1 VQTTLSWMGS
11 LDGRQS
17 LSRLSIPGTHNS
29 GALYEP
35 VYGTSKCQ
43 DLTISDQL
51 AIGVRYLDIRCRHV
65 DNAFAIYHG
74 PISQHLT
81 FAAVVTACIDFL
93 ADNPTECVVMSV
105 NEESIPSRN
114 TRTFEQTFAAYVAEH
129 PQRWELS
136 TTIPTLDVARGKIVL
151 LRRFPAD
158 SYMKGIEASWWPIN
172 TTFTIAGPANLK
184 VQDQYIVPDNFAKLG
199 AIRSLYD
206 EARSAN
212 DEILYLNYTSGY
224 RRGLLG
230 FPDIRV
236 VSDFINP
243 AVSQYFNV
251 SSRGRF
257 GITVTDFVDKA
268 TCALI
273 IATNDAGV

>member
-1 VQTTLSWMGS
+1 MGA
-11 LDGRQS
+11 LDAHKS
-17 LSRLSIPGTHNS
+17 LSRLSIPGTHNT

-35 VYGTSKCQ
+35 FYGTSKCQ

-51 AIGVRYLDIRCRHV
+51 AIGVRYLDIRCRHI

-114 TRTFEQTFAAYVAEH
+114 TRTFEETFAAYVAEH
-129 PQRWELS
+129 PERWELG
-136 TTIPTLDVARGKIVL
+136 TITPTLDEAKGKIVL

-158 SYMKGIEASWWPIN
+158 SCLKGIDASRWPVN
-172 TTFTIAGPANLK
+172 ATFTIDGPARLR
-184 VQDQYIVPDNFAKLG
+184 VQDQYIVPDNLAKLA

-206 EARSAN
+206 EATSAN

-230 FPDIRV
+230 FPNIRL

-243 AVSQYFNV
+243 AVSQVFNE
-251 SSRGRF
+251 SAHGRF
-257 GITVTDFVDKA
+257 GVTVMDFADRA
-268 TCALI
+268 ICALI
-273 IATNDAGV
+273 IATNDANG

>member
-1 VQTTLSWMGS
+1 MGT
-11 LDGRQS
+11 LDGRKSISQ
-17 LSRLSIPGTHNS
+17 LSIPGTHNT

-43 DLTISDQL
+43 ELTIADQL

-81 FAAVVTACIDFL
+81 FAGVVTICTDFL
-93 ADNPTECVVMSV
+93 VDNPTECIVMSV

-114 TRTFEQTFAAYVAEH
+114 TRTFEETFASYVEDH
-129 PQRWELS
+129 SQRWEMS
-136 TTIPTLDVARGKIVL
+136 TTIPTLDQARGKIVL

-158 SYMKGIEASWWPIN
+158 SSMKGIEASRWPVN
-172 TTFTIAGPANLK
+172 ATFTIAGRANLR
-184 VQDQYIVPDNFAKLG
+184 VQDQYIVPNNHAKLA

-212 DEILYLNYTSGY
+212 DETLYLNYTSGY

-243 AVSQYFNV
+243 AVSQYFNENNP
-251 SSRGRF
+251 GRF
-257 GITVTDFVDKA
+257 GVTIMDFADKA

-273 IATNDAGV
+273 LATNNAGGFSC

>member
-1 VQTTLSWMGS
+1 MRA
-11 LDGRQS
+11 LDGRKS
-17 LSRLSIPGTHNS
+17 LSQLSIPGTHNT

-35 VYGTSKCQ
+35 FYGTSRCQ
-43 DLTISDQL
+43 DLTIADQL

-81 FAAVVTACIDFL
+81 FAGVVTTCTDFL

-105 NEESIPSRN
+105 NEESTPSRN
-114 TRTFEQTFAAYVAEH
+114 TRTFEETFAAYVAEH
-129 PQRWELS
+129 PRRWELG
-136 TTIPTLDVARGKIVL
+136 TAIPKLDEAKGKIVL
-151 LRRFPAD
+151 LRRFRSD
-158 SYMKGIEASWWPIN
+158 SYLKGIDASRWPVN
-172 TTFTIAGPANLK
+172 ATFTIAGPAHLRI
-184 VQDQYIVPDNFAKLG
+184 QDQYIVPDNHAKLA

-206 EARSAN
+206 EARPAN
-212 DEILYLNYTSGY
+212 DETLYLNYTSGY

-236 VSDFINP
+236 VSDFINQ
-243 AVSQYFNV
+243 AVSQYFSE

-257 GITVTDFVDKA
+257 GITVMDFVDQA
-268 TCALI
+268 ICALI
-273 IATNDAGV
+273 IATNNARG

>member
-1 VQTTLSWMGS
+1 MGS
-11 LDGRQS
+11 LNGRKS
-17 LSRLSIPGTHNS
+17 LSQLSIPGTHNT

-35 VYGTSKCQ
+35 FYGTSKCQ
-43 DLTISDQL
+43 DLTIADQL
-51 AIGVRYLDIRCRHV
+51 AVGVRYLDIRCRHV

-81 FAAVVTACIDFL
+81 FPRVVTACIDFL

-105 NEESIPSRN
+105 NEERVPSRN
-114 TRTFEQTFAAYVAEH
+114 TRTFEETFASYVAEH
-129 PQRWELS
+129 SERWELG
-136 TTIPTLDVARGKIVL
+136 TITPTLDEAKGKIVL
-151 LRRFPAD
+151 LRRFPAE
-158 SYMKGIEASWWPIN
+158 SYQKGIDASGWPVN
-172 TTFTIAGPANLK
+172 ATFTIDGLVK
-184 VQDQYIVPDNFAKLG
+184 LRIQDEYIVPDNLAKLA

-230 FPDIRV
+230 FPNIRV

-243 AVSQYFNV
+243 AVSRYLNESAQ
-251 SSRGRF
+251 GKF
-257 GITVTDFVDKA
+257 GITIMDFANKA
-268 TCALI
+268 ISALV
-273 IATNDAGV
+273 IATNHAGA

>member
-1 VQTTLSWMGS
+1 MGS
-11 LDGRQS
+11 LDGRKS

-29 GALYEP
+29 GALHEP
-35 VYGTSKCQ
+35 FCGTSKCQ
-43 DLTISDQL
+43 DLTISVQL
-51 AIGVRYLDIRCRHV
+51 AIGVRYLDIRCRHI

-81 FAAVVTACIDFL
+81 FAGVVTTCIDFL

-105 NEESIPSRN
+105 NEESVPSRN
-114 TRTFEQTFAAYVAEH
+114 TRTFDETFASYVAEH
-129 PQRWELS
+129 PERWELG
-136 TTIPTLDVARGKIVL
+136 TITPTLDEAKGKIVL

-158 SYMKGIEASWWPIN
+158 SYARGIDASRWPVN
-172 TTFTIAGPANLK
+172 ATFTIDSRAKLS
-184 VQDQYIVPDNFAKLG
+184 VQDQYIVPDNLAKL
-199 AIRSLYD
+199 ATIRSLYD
-206 EARSAN
+206 EATSAN

-230 FPDIRV
+230 FPNIRL

-243 AVSQYFNV
+243 AVSQVFNE
-251 SSRGRF
+251 SAHGRF
-257 GITVTDFVDKA
+257 GVTVMDFADKA

-273 IATNDAGV
+273 IATNNANN

>member
-1 VQTTLSWMGS
+1 MGS
-11 LDGRQS
+11 LDGRKS

-29 GALYEP
+29 GALHEP
-35 VYGTSKCQ
+35 FCGTSKCQ
-43 DLTISDQL
+43 DLTISVQL
-51 AIGVRYLDIRCRHV
+51 AIGVRYLDIRCRHI

-81 FAAVVTACIDFL
+81 FAGVVTTCIDFL

-105 NEESIPSRN
+105 NEESVPSRN
-114 TRTFEQTFAAYVAEH
+114 TRTFDETFASYVAEH
-129 PQRWELS
+129 PERWELG
-136 TTIPTLDVARGKIVL
+136 TTVPTLDGATGKIVL

-158 SYMKGIEASWWPIN
+158 SYARGIDASRWPVN
-172 TTFTIAGPANLK
+172 ATFTIDGRAKLS
-184 VQDQYIVPDNFAKLG
+184 VQDQYIVPDNLAKL
-199 AIRSLYD
+199 ATIRSLYD
-206 EARSAN
+206 EATSAN

-230 FPDIRV
+230 FPNIRL

-243 AVSQYFNV
+243 AVSQVFNE
-251 SSRGRF
+251 SAHGRF
-257 GITVTDFVDKA
+257 GVTVMDFADKA

-273 IATNDAGV
+273 IATNNANG